1 MHNSTQYRRLTGVER
16 EEVNRDLARGETLSA
31 IARRLGRTPSTIA
44 REVNRNSGIDGYRAF
59 SAERCAMERASSCR
73 NGKSRLTHEERL
85 HIYVIEKL
93 RKHWSP
99 REIKRV
105 QRELNDRPRAVLH
118 YKKPDEVTN

>member
-1 MHNSTQYRRLTGVER
+1 
-16 EEVNRDLARGETLSA
+16 
-31 IARRLGRTPSTIA
+31 
-44 REVNRNSGIDGYRAF
+44 
-59 SAERCAMERASSCR
+59 MERASSCR

-118 YKKPDEVTN
+118 YKKPDEVIN